1 MKRIRVQIQLTDT
14 ADVHREV
21 RAGVLGQHPLR
32 PDRRPVE
39 PAHVEQPKAGERH
52 EHLVVY
58 GQVAQAVAVQ
68 LQHHQRFV
76 QVLDR
81 FPVHVL

>member
-1 MKRIRVQIQLTDT
+1 MKRICVQVQLTDM

-39 PAHVEQPKAGERH
+39 PAHVERPETGERH
-52 EHLVVY
+52 EHLVAY
-58 GQVAQAVAVQ
+58 CQIAQAVAVQ
-68 LQHHQRFV
+68 LQHHKRFV

-81 FPVHVL
+81 FPDQVL